1 MKLVRRTGMFALVGL
16 FIASISLSSTT
27 ALSQSYDPDQELPVP
42 SLFEK
47 RIEKLGRGIS
57 NVLFGWTEIPFT
69 WDRKMKQGKS
79 FTYLFST
86 APLMGGIRAF
96 MRTGVGVYEIF
107 TFPMDTNR
115 SNYEPIL
122 EPDYLF

>member
-1 MKLVRRTGMFALVGL
+1 MKLVRRIGMFALTGL
-16 FIASISLSSTT
+16 LVASISLSSSV
-27 ALSQSYDPDQELPVP
+27 AVGQSYDPDQELPVP

-47 RIEKLGRGIS
+47 RVEKLGRGIS
-57 NVLFGWTEIPFT
+57 NLLFGWTEIPLT
-69 WDRKMKQGKS
+69 WDRKMKQGKP

-86 APLMGGIRAF
+86 APLMGTIRAF

-107 TFPMDTNR
+107 TFPMDTNE

>member
-1 MKLVRRTGMFALVGL
+1 VNLVRRSGSTTIAALL
-16 FIASISLSSTT
+16 IASILLPGPI
-27 ALSQSYDPDQELPVP
+27 AFSQSYDPDQELPVP
-42 SLFEK
+42 TLFEK

-57 NVLFGWTEIPFT
+57 NILFGWTEIPLT

-86 APLMGGIRAF
+86 APVIGLVRAG
-96 MRTGVGVYEIF
+96 MRTGIGVYEIF
-107 TFPMDTNR
+107 TFPVDNGER
-115 SNYEPIL
+115 NYEPII

>member
-1 MKLVRRTGMFALVGL
+1 MKFVRHSGRFALAGL
-16 FIASISLSSTT
+16 LIVSISLSGSTV
-27 ALSQSYDPDQELPVP
+27 LGQSYDPDQELPVP

-47 RIEKLGRGIS
+47 RVEKLGRGIS
-57 NVLFGWTEIPFT
+57 NFLFGWTEIPLT
-69 WDRKMKQGKS
+69 WDRKMKQGKP
-79 FTYLFST
+79 FTYLVST
-86 APLMGGIRAF
+86 APLMGTIRAF

-107 TFPMDTNR
+107 TFPMDTNE